1 MFFGYSR
8 IDEGETHQ
16 NKSTRAMLPYI
27 FAKRKFVIESTTKI
41 KELLEIALLTSHRPL
56 SVDDFQKL
64 FIEKI
69 ERSTIRMLLD
79 EVKSDWEDKT
89 MNLIQTSS
97 GYRFEALP
105 SFSEALMR
113 LNPDRV
119 MKYSR
124 MVMEVLAIIAYRQP
138 VTRGDIEKIRGV
150 SLNPNSLRQLI
161 EREWIEIIG
170 QKEVPG
176 RPSLYATTKY
186 FLDDFGLLSI
196 TELPDINQFTN
207 ENSIDEP
214 LLDNIDSTQES

>member
-1 MFFGYSR
+1 
-8 IDEGETHQ
+8 
-16 NKSTRAMLPYI
+16 MLPYI

-79 EVKSDWEDKT
+79 EVKSDWQEKT

-105 SFSEALMR
+105 SFSKALMR

-150 SLNPNSLRQLI
+150 SLNPNALR
-161 EREWIEIIG
+161 
-170 QKEVPG
+170 
-176 RPSLYATTKY
+176 
-186 FLDDFGLLSI
+186 
-196 TELPDINQFTN
+196 
-207 ENSIDEP
+207 
-214 LLDNIDSTQES
+214 

>member
-1 MFFGYSR
+1 
-8 IDEGETHQ
+8 
-16 NKSTRAMLPYI
+16 
-27 FAKRKFVIESTTKI
+27 
-41 KELLEIALLTSHRPL
+41 
-56 SVDDFQKL
+56 
-64 FIEKI
+64 
-69 ERSTIRMLLD
+69 
-79 EVKSDWEDKT
+79 
-89 MNLIQTSS
+89 
-97 GYRFEALP
+97 
-105 SFSEALMR
+105 MR
-113 LNPDRV
+113 LNPDLV

>member
-1 MFFGYSR
+1 MA
-8 IDEGETHQ
+8 Q
-16 NKSTRAMLPYI
+16 
-27 FAKRKFVIESTTKI
+27 IEKL
-41 KELLEIALLTSHRPL
+41 KEILEVALLTSHRPL
-56 SVDDFQKL
+56 SIDDFQKL

-79 EVKSDWEDKT
+79 EIKSDWQDKT
-89 MNLIQTSS
+89 MNLIQVSS
-97 GYRFEALP
+97 GYRFEALS

-119 MKYSR
+119 IKYSR
-124 MVMEVLAIIAYRQP
+124 MVMEVLAIVAYRQP

-150 SLNPNSLRQLI
+150 SLNPNALRQLL
-161 EREWIEIIG
+161 EREWVEIIG

-207 ENSIDEP
+207 ENSLDE
-214 LLDNIDSTQES
+214 LKSDNIDSTQES